1 MSNDWFKFRIGAIL
15 VEMQW
20 IATSQMQHPGVNI
33 SKWVGALCIFS
44 AAFCWGPKVLAQQEV
59 TLPASSNLEEVYQ
72 ACVLCHGTKEMQRGP
87 ILDGL
92 PAWYIERQLGKFAA
106 GKRGQKEENRSSL
119 LMIPVVQ
126 QYDDPQLW
134 SKLAKRFESLP
145 KPDHIKT
152 IRGNPER
159 GKQLYAVCAS
169 CHGPQGQ
176 GNLTINA
183 PPLNVQEDW
192 YLMDQLRKF
201 KMDWRGYD
209 PDDVEGNLMRN
220 ITKIYSINDLKDIVA
235 YIVRME
241 EKNAAPTF
249 QNFKEGEVGESER

>member
-1 MSNDWFKFRIGAIL
+1 MRVML

-20 IATSQMQHPGVNI
+20 IAISQIRPLKVWFSGWLFAVGWGVASFGWTPFLI
-33 SKWVGALCIFS
+33 G
-44 AAFCWGPKVLAQQEV
+44 QESV
-59 TLPASSNLEEVYQ
+59 TLPVSNDLEEVYQ

-92 PAWYIERQLGKFAA
+92 PAWYIEKQLGKFAT
-106 GKRGQKEENRSSL
+106 GKRGQKEENRSAL

-126 QYDDPQLW
+126 QYSDPQMW
-134 SKLAKRFESLP
+134 SKLANRFESLP

-152 IRGNPER
+152 IRGNPSR
-159 GKQLYAVCAS
+159 GKVLYSLCAS
-169 CHGPQGQ
+169 CHGPKAQ
-176 GNLTINA
+176 GNLMFNA
-183 PPLNVQEDW
+183 PPLNVLEDW

-209 PDDVEGNLMRN
+209 SEDVEGNLMRS

-241 EKNAAPTF
+241 EDVMPKVSG
-249 QNFKEGEVGESER
+249 QVKEDGVEEQGR

>member
-1 MSNDWFKFRIGAIL
+1 MI

-20 IATSQMQHPGVNI
+20 IAISQIERLNVLFPIWLCVAGGVLI
-33 SKWVGALCIFS
+33 CLGW
-44 AAFCWGPKVLAQQEV
+44 PTVLMGQESV
-59 TLPASSNLEEVYQ
+59 TLPASNDLEEVYQ

-92 PAWYIERQLGKFAA
+92 PAWYIERQLSKFAS
-106 GKRGQKEENRSSL
+106 GLRGQQEENRSAL

-126 QYDDPQLW
+126 QYSDPRLW
-134 SKLAKRFESLP
+134 AKLAKRFESLP

-152 IRGNPER
+152 IRGNPSQ
-159 GKQLYAVCAS
+159 GKLLFAICAS
-169 CHGPQGQ
+169 CHGPRAQ

-201 KMDWRGYD
+201 KMDWRGSD
-209 PDDVEGNLMRN
+209 PEDVEGNLMRN
-220 ITKIYSINDLKDIVA
+220 IAKIYSINDLKDIVA

-241 EKNAAPTF
+241 KDVEANNSDAL
-249 QNFKEGEVGESER
+249 KEGVVAEPER